1 MLSKADETFV
11 IVETLICLLQISHLN
26 SNCLPQVADVRG
38 GHCDIIFLVVKN
50 DRLKIGY
57 KMAHKMKT
65 GHYFFEKSILA
76 QCTCINC

>member
-1 MLSKADETFV
+1 MRSKADETCYSRN
-11 IVETLICLLQISHLN
+11 IN

-50 DRLKIGY
+50 DGLKIGY

-65 GHYFFEKSILA
+65 GHYFFEIFVKSPY
-76 QCTCINC
+76 